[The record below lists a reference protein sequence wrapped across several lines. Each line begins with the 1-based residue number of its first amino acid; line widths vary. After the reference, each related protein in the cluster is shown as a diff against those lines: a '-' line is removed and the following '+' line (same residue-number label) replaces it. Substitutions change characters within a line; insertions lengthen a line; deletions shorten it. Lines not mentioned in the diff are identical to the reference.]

1 MRFWH
6 VLKSSLRNADNIVIL
21 TPTDVDNPALCPNSV
36 SIPTNDSENVPIV
49 NGKVRGS
56 NPLGSTNFGIKYL
69 GYQ

>member
-1 MRFWH
+1 MRFCH
-6 VLKSSLRNADNIVIL
+6 VLKGSLRNTDNIVIL

-56 NPLGSTNFGIKYL
+56 NPLGSTKYL
-69 GYQ
+69 QKYSRI